1 MVKQL
6 NGASLR
12 IAVIGEF
19 DPASTSHRATNEAL
33 THAAAH
39 LSVPL
44 EYSWLPST
52 TLTENNF
59 AYVLNQFDGLWTA
72 PGGPYRNTEG
82 VLGAIRW
89 AREQD
94 WPYFAT

>member
-1 MVKQL
+1 MVQQSK
-6 NGASLR
+6 GASLR

-33 THAAAH
+33 NHAAAH

-52 TLTENNF
+52 TLSEDKF
-59 AYVLNQFDGLWTA
+59 AHALNQFDGLWAA
-72 PGGPYRNTEG
+72 PGGPYRSMDG
-82 VLGAIRW
+82 MLSAIRW

>member
-6 NGASLR
+6 NQASLR

-19 DPASTSHRATNEAL
+19 DRASASHRATNEAL
-33 THAAAH
+33 THAAAY

-44 EYSWLPST
+44 EFSWLPST
-52 TLTENNF
+52 TFSEDKF
-59 AYVLNQFDGLWTA
+59 VHALNQFDGLWTA
-72 PGGPYRNTEG
+72 PGGAYRSMDGALN
-82 VLGAIRW
+82 AIRW

>member
-6 NGASLR
+6 NEASLR
-12 IAVIGEF
+12 VAVIGEF
-19 DPASTSHRATNEAL
+19 DPALPSHRATNEAL
-33 THAAAH
+33 AHAAAH
-39 LSVPL
+39 LSMAVD
-44 EYSWLPST
+44 YSWLPST

-59 AYVLNQFDGLWTA
+59 ASVLNQFDGLWTA
-72 PGGPYRNTEG
+72 PGGPYRSMEG